1 MKLFQ
6 KKSILTMMMSLG
18 LVLTACGNQAGSSA
32 SDDNASQTQTNS
44 QPVKNSDSNSDK
56 GASKDLKQY
65 SKDPDKNDPSEGD
78 FDIVGKLVSE
88 TDGELILNIK
98 GDKITIQKKSSFDKD
113 MKGFKRDLKGKMV
126 DVEISTKNQ
135 KAESLK
141 PTRQTR
147 ADQDGVF
154 KKEDDGKKL
163 VGKLVSDKKNEITVH
178 VKSGDKTYQKSE
190 DFEMDKS
197 AKKDKI
203 NGKVVQLDIDE
214 HGKAEKL
221 KYSWADQA

>member
-1 MKLFQ
+1 MC
-6 KKSILTMMMSLG
+6 S
-18 LVLTACGNQAGSSA
+18 
-32 SDDNASQTQTNS
+32 
-44 QPVKNSDSNSDK
+44 
-56 GASKDLKQY
+56 
-65 SKDPDKNDPSEGD
+65 
-78 FDIVGKLVSE
+78 
-88 TDGELILNIK
+88 
-98 GDKITIQKKSSFDKD
+98 
-113 MKGFKRDLKGKMV
+113 
-126 DVEISTKNQ
+126 
-135 KAESLK
+135 
-141 PTRQTR
+141 
-147 ADQDGVF
+147 

>member
-1 MKLFQ
+1 MTTPPKHRLTANPSKIQ
-6 KKSILTMMMSLG
+6 TAILT
-18 LVLTACGNQAGSSA
+18 
-32 SDDNASQTQTNS
+32 
-44 QPVKNSDSNSDK
+44 K
-56 GASKDLKQY
+56 GHPKDLKQY

-154 KKEDDGKKL
+154 KKRG
-163 VGKLVSDKKNEITVH
+163 
-178 VKSGDKTYQKSE
+178 
-190 DFEMDKS
+190 
-197 AKKDKI
+197 
-203 NGKVVQLDIDE
+203 
-214 HGKAEKL
+214 
-221 KYSWADQA
+221 